1 MANDELQAMVRDELF
16 WDPRVD
22 GDAVAVSGKRR
33 RGHPMSTA
41 KAKPPERV
49 SRCRRAARAQT
60 SGRARRCNLLPP
72 DRRLRGSCRTAVPAR
87 WSLWN
92 LSKYDDYCPMERHLL
107 PLELSE

>member
-49 SRCRRAARAQT
+49 SRRRRAARAQT
-60 SGRARRCNLLPP
+60 SGRARRCDLLSPRSP
-72 DRRLRGSCRTAVPAR
+72 TTGFVSDCRTGALVAPGTCPNMTIIVR
-87 WSLWN
+87 WKDTCCYWS
-92 LSKYDDYCPMERHLL
+92 
-107 PLELSE
+107 

>member
-49 SRCRRAARAQT
+49 SRRRRAARAQT
-60 SGRARRCNLLPP
+60 SGRARRCDLLSPP
-72 DRRLRGSCRTAVPAR
+72 IADYGVRVGLPYRRAGRS
-87 WSLWN
+87 WN
-92 LSKYDDYCPMERHLL
+92 LSKYDDYCVRWKDTCCCW
-107 PLELSE
+107 S

>member
-1 MANDELQAMVRDELF
+1 MTDDELQAMVRDELF

-41 KAKPPERV
+41 KAKPPERCQGV
-49 SRCRRAARAQT
+49 AGQREPRPAAERGDVISFPPIADYGVRVGLPYRRA
-60 SGRARRCNLLPP
+60 GR
-72 DRRLRGSCRTAVPAR
+72 S
-87 WSLWN
+87 WN

-107 PLELSE
+107 LLELSE